1 MFISEVFRSKQG
13 PVFSFEIFP
22 PKREYPIETI
32 YNTIEELVTLNP
44 DFVSVTYGA
53 AGGTKDRTVEIAG
66 FIKNKWG
73 KPPLAHLT
81 CMGASEEAVLKILDD
96 LASLGVKNILALRG
110 DPPKEGP
117 IHEGAFKYARDLV
130 RFTKEEKPGA
140 FCIGGAAYPEGH
152 VEAPSMACDLLN
164 LKKKVDEGVS
174 FLITQLF
181 FDNELFLSF
190 RDVARSLGI
199 NIPITAGIMPVLN
212 AKQISRMVSLCGA
225 SIPTALAHLIARYE
239 RDPEGLYEAG
249 IEYAIKQIKGL
260 IKEGADGIHLYTMN
274 KPEVARRIMAEL

>member
-1 MFISEVFRSKQG
+1 
-13 PVFSFEIFP
+13 
-22 PKREYPIETI
+22 
-32 YNTIEELVTLNP
+32 
-44 DFVSVTYGA
+44 
-53 AGGTKDRTVEIAG
+53 
-66 FIKNKWG
+66 
-73 KPPLAHLT
+73 
-81 CMGASEEAVLKILDD
+81 
-96 LASLGVKNILALRG
+96 
-110 DPPKEGP
+110 
-117 IHEGAFKYARDLV
+117 
-130 RFTKEEKPGA
+130 
-140 FCIGGAAYPEGH
+140 
-152 VEAPSMACDLLN
+152 MACDMLN

-274 KPEVARRIMAEL
+274 KPEVAKRIMAEL

>member
-1 MFISEVFRSKQG
+1 MFISEIFRSKKG

-22 PKREYPIETI
+22 PKREYPIESI
-32 YNTIEELVTLNP
+32 YETIEELITLDP

-66 FIKNKWG
+66 YIKNRWG

-81 CMGASEEAVLKILDD
+81 CIGAHQEDILRMLDE
-96 LASLGVKNILALRG
+96 LSSLEVKNVLALRG
-110 DPPKEGP
+110 DPPKDGPSEG
-117 IHEGAFKYARDLV
+117 GDFKYAKDLV
-130 RFTKEEKPGA
+130 HFIRKQRPGD
-140 FCIGGAAYPEGH
+140 FCIAGAAYPEGH
-152 VEAPSMACDLLN
+152 VEAPSMACDLIN
-164 LKKKVDEGVS
+164 LKKKVEEGVS

-225 SIPTALAHLIARYE
+225 SIPSPLAHLIARYE
-239 RDPEGLYEAG
+239 RDPEGLHEAG
-249 IEYAIKQIKGL
+249 LEYAINQIKGL
-260 IKEGADGIHLYTMN
+260 ISEGADGIHLYTMN
-274 KPEVARRIMAEL
+274 KPEVAKRIMAEL